1 MTVEVDRPN
10 PAPRLFAASPWLT
23 RAALVLIFAA
33 GLLVR
38 LYDFGDAPLDF
49 HGTRQMHSA
58 MIARG
63 MYYQNLASIPA
74 WQRDAAVA
82 QWHAEGLIEPQIM
95 ETLAAFG
102 YRLAGSDQLWIPR
115 LLAILFWLIGGIA
128 VYLLGR
134 DLTDR
139 NGGVAAAVFYVAL
152 QYGVIASRSF
162 QPDPLLVAAIVW
174 ALWAILRWMR
184 NPTWRWAVLAG
195 LLGGLAIYV
204 KSTAVFFIAGAWLGV
219 MLYGVGIGKAVRNP
233 RVWVMT
239 LLTVLPYAAFHLY
252 GTLGLHLL
260 ESQFS
265 LRFFP
270 QMWIDP
276 VFYLQWKNMIDSVV
290 TIPWLLVGLIG
301 IFLIRD
307 KTARGLIG
315 GAFAGYLIYG
325 ILFSYYTTTHNYY
338 QLPLIPLVGLGLG
351 AAFSLVVGQLRG
363 PRWLAGALMSGV
375 LLVFAASNLWDA
387 RTELKRTNYQQEV
400 ALAEQIGALFKPE
413 DRVVSIAPYYSYS
426 IRYWGWVNASNW
438 LSIGD
443 IALRERAGQTIDL
456 KGLFEE
462 QTKGQDY
469 FLVMDFD
476 EFDKQP
482 EIKQILEQGYRQV
495 ANTPNYVLY
504 DLNQPLQVQK

>member
-1 MTVEVDRPN
+1 MTVDTDRPN
-10 PAPRLFAASPWLT
+10 PAPRFLAGSPWLT
-23 RAALVLIFAA
+23 RAVLVLIFTA

-63 MYYQNLASIPA
+63 MYYQNLASVQA
-74 WQRDAAVA
+74 WQRDTAVA

-115 LLAILFWLIGGIA
+115 LLAILFWLIGGVA

-139 NGGVAAAVFYVAL
+139 NGGVAAAIFYVAL

-184 NPTWRWAVLAG
+184 NPTWRRAVLAG

-204 KSTAVFFIAGAWLGV
+204 KSTAVFFIGGAWIGV
-219 MLYGVGIGKAVRNP
+219 ILFSVGIGKAVRNP
-233 RVWVMT
+233 RVWIMA
-239 LLTVLPYAAFHLY
+239 LLTVLPYAAFYLY

-276 VFYLQWKNMIDSVV
+276 VFYLRWKGMIDSVV
-290 TIPWLLVGLIG
+290 GLPWLLVSLAGVFFIH
-301 IFLIRD
+301 D
-307 KTARGLIG
+307 KSARGLIG
-315 GAFAGYLIYG
+315 GALIGYLIYSV
-325 ILFSYYTTTHNYY
+325 IFSYTTSTHDYY
-338 QLPLIPLVGLGLG
+338 QLPLIPLVALGMAG
-351 AAFSLVVGQLRG
+351 AFSLAVDHVQGPGWLRTF
-363 PRWLAGALMSGV
+363 LLSG
-375 LLVFAASNLWDA
+375 LLLTFAATNLWDA
-387 RTELKRTNYQQEV
+387 RTELKRSNFRQEIT
-400 ALAEQIGALFKPE
+400 LAQDIGGLFQPQE
-413 DRVVSIAPYYSYS
+413 RVVSIAPYYSYT
-426 IRYWGWVNASNW
+426 IRYWGWVNATNW
-438 LSIGD
+438 LSVGD
-443 IALRERAGQTIDL
+443 FDIRELAGQTIDIPAV
-456 KGLFEE
+456 FAE
-462 QTKGQDY
+462 QTAGQDY
-469 FLVMDFD
+469 FLVMDFAELD
-476 EFDKQP
+476 RQP
-482 EIKQILEQGYRQV
+482 EVKKLLVEGFPLVKQTADYAV
-495 ANTPNYVLY
+495 Y
-504 DLNQPLQVQK
+504 DLRNPLKGP